1 MKKLHFPLGVLAL
14 GLILSANTCADKGTD
29 GSAAMTPE
37 GKWVLVSLNGTE
49 VQMPEGVETP
59 YISVDSTGENVTGFA
74 GCNRMFG
81 TVKTWGDS
89 ISFPG
94 LAATRMYCVE
104 TQAVENSFM
113 EALNTTRTYSVKG
126 DELELRGDGG
136 ATLLRR
142 SDQ

>member
-1 MKKLHFPLGVLAL
+1 MKKLHFPVGVLAL
-14 GLILSANTCADKGTD
+14 GLILSANTCADKGKD
-29 GSAAMTPE
+29 RSVAMAAQ

-89 ISFPG
+89 IAFPG
-94 LAATRMYCVE
+94 LASTRMYCVE
-104 TQAVENSFM
+104 TQAVENSFL
-113 EALNTTRTYSVKG
+113 EALNTTRTYTIKG
-126 DELELRGDGG
+126 DELVLLGDGG
-136 ATLLRR
+136 RTLLRR
-142 SDQ
+142 SEE